1 MKIKKFQNFYV
12 KSTDYFFSGDRGR
25 RRSKFVL
32 YRRAKS
38 NGVIKSRNYKVN
50 EAKKSQAVLNAQQHS
65 ISYTLSKNKAVIE
78 EYTHDD
84 CTDLFQVRKITN
96 KQLKN

>member
-1 MKIKKFQNFYV
+1 M

-84 CTDLFQVRKITN
+84 CTDLFQVKKIIN